1 MKRIRLFLCL
11 LLIVG
16 MLLPIIPHAAAADA
30 DAIIREL
37 IVYYCHHQENAGTD
51 IQRLLQELE
60 DIDPRQAAHWRE
72 IMDYWH
78 TLCTQLSPAESLPEG
93 LPQDDSLCIVVFG
106 FALNY
111 NGTPK
116 EELEGRLNTALAA
129 AGKYPNAYILCT
141 GGGTAPGNRN
151 VTEAGQM
158 AAWLKERGI
167 DPDRIIT
174 ENRSYSTEQNAQ
186 FCLDILQKDYPQI
199 HSLALVSS
207 DYHLRRCH
215 LLFQTLFILKDLTD
229 CYQITGCAAY
239 PAGYVGESGY
249 AVEADGIGILL
260 GTRIRGTTAP
270 SLSVLTHLT
279 LDGPESCAPGEPLDL
294 TVTAHYDTGFSR
306 DVTEYAEI
314 SGFDPELP
322 GLQDVTVTYTE
333 NGHSATAS
341 FTVTVP
347 EPPTEAPTTAPEETE
362 TFPTENTEPDREQ
375 PVEQPGSVP
384 PSWLGWVLIPLGGC
398 LPPLILLLA
407 PRKHRGKYQK

>member
-1 MKRIRLFLCL
+1 MGGGSVKRIRLFLCL

-60 DIDPRQAAHWRE
+60 AIDPRQAAHWRE

-174 ENRSYSTEQNAQ
+174 ENRSYSTEQNAL

-207 DYHLRRCH
+207 CSSSRR
-215 LLFQTLFILKDLTD
+215 ISVS
-229 CYQITGCAAY
+229 A
-239 PAGYVGESGY
+239 
-249 AVEADGIGILL
+249 
-260 GTRIRGTTAP
+260 
-270 SLSVLTHLT
+270 LS
-279 LDGPESCAPGEPLDL
+279 
-294 TVTAHYDTGFSR
+294 
-306 DVTEYAEI
+306 
-314 SGFDPELP
+314 
-322 GLQDVTVTYTE
+322 
-333 NGHSATAS
+333 
-341 FTVTVP
+341 
-347 EPPTEAPTTAPEETE
+347 
-362 TFPTENTEPDREQ
+362 
-375 PVEQPGSVP
+375 
-384 PSWLGWVLIPLGGC
+384 
-398 LPPLILLLA
+398 
-407 PRKHRGKYQK
+407 